1 MDFEQLLV
9 KTAKALNRLEIPYC
23 ITGGYAVSIWGR
35 VRATLDI
42 DVVIELLHP
51 KIFQL
56 AAALRA
62 LDKGVYADEEM
73 MRSALLYRSEFN
85 VIHGE
90 SGIKIDFFIPKD
102 EVQTRR
108 ELARRVMRKIRGV
121 NVYFISPEDLILS
134 KLRWHK
140 IGGGEKHTED
150 IQSVIKR
157 MEKNL
162 DYTYIKR
169 QVKEQALEQEWKEV
183 KKPRT

>member
-9 KTAKALNRLEIPYC
+9 KTAKVLNTLEISYC
-23 ITGGYAVSIWGR
+23 ITGGYAVSVWGR

-42 DVVIELLHP
+42 DVVIELLQP
-51 KIFQL
+51 KIFKL
-56 AAALRA
+56 AAGLRA
-62 LDKGVYADEEM
+62 LDKGVYADEQM

-102 EVQTRR
+102 DACTRR
-108 ELARRVMRKIRGV
+108 ELARRVRRKIKGV

-140 IGGGEKHTED
+140 MGGGEKHMED

-157 MEKNL
+157 MGKDL
-162 DYTYIKR
+162 DMVYVRR
-169 QVKEQALEQEWKEV
+169 QVKEQALESEWKEAKIV
-183 KKPRT
+183 TV